1 MTHSIASSKGTLY
14 VVATPIGHREDITA
28 RAIHIL
34 KTVDFIAAEDTR
46 HSKPFL
52 EAIGV
57 QTKLI
62 AFHQHNEEKACARFI
77 ETLEAGSNVALI
89 SDAGTPLIRDPGYP
103 LVIAAYEA
111 GIRVVPIPGA
121 SALIAALSAGG
132 IPSDVFTFGGFLPA
146 TSAARQK
153 ALASFKN
160 LYSHTLVFYESTHRL
175 LALFQDIKAIFGEA
189 VNLVVA
195 KELTKTFETFV
206 RGEVQEVWDWFLE
219 DVARQKGEFVVM
231 IAPREAE
238 TDTAEDRRVLD
249 ILLKELPV
257 KKAAKV
263 ASELTGT
270 SRNVLYAL
278 AIEGKHEG

>member
-14 VVATPIGHREDITA
+14 VVATPIGNREDITA

-34 KTVDFIAAEDTR
+34 KTVDLIAAEDTR

-52 EAIGV
+52 EMLGV
-57 QTKLI
+57 QTKLV
-62 AFHQHNEEKACARFI
+62 AFHAHNEEKACARLI
-77 ETLEAGSNVALI
+77 ETLEQGRSIALI

-103 LVIAAYEA
+103 LVTAAYDA
-111 GIRVVPIPGA
+111 GIQVVPIPGA

-132 IPSDVFTFGGFLPA
+132 IPSEVFTFGGFLPA

-153 ALASFKN
+153 ALAGFKS
-160 LYSHTLVFYESTHRL
+160 LYAHTLVFYESTHRL
-175 LALFQDIKAIFGEA
+175 LALFQDIKTILGDA
-189 VNLVVA
+189 VKLVVA

-206 RGEVQEVWDWFLE
+206 RGDVQEVCDWFMA
-219 DVARQKGEFVVM
+219 DAARQKGEFVVM
-231 IAPREAE
+231 IAPRQVEADA
-238 TDTAEDRRVLD
+238 TEDKRVLD

-257 KKAAKV
+257 KKAAKI

-270 SRNVLYAL
+270 SRNTLYAL
-278 AIEGKHEG
+278 AIERKHES